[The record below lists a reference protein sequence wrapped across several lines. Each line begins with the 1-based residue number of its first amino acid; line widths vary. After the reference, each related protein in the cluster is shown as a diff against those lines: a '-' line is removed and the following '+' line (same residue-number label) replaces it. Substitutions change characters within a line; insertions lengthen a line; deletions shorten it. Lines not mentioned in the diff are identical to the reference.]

1 MVVTADKKEENSTR
15 GGSNSLASKSCD
27 NKTNSCKSCVR
38 SASPPTAS
46 QAAGTGNFRVAPAG
60 SGGSSG
66 GSGNDVGSKDGNADG
81 S

>member
-1 MVVTADKKEENSTR
+1 M
-15 GGSNSLASKSCD
+15 
-27 NKTNSCKSCVR
+27 R
-38 SASPPTAS
+38 SASPATAS
-46 QAAGTGNFRVAPAG
+46 QAAGTGNFRVAAAG